1 MEAWKGMAKCI
12 FKTPHYDIKCVLNIE
27 ESNFNEEKDQI
38 FTFAYGQGPGPRGLT
53 PAPPL
58 RSAWP

>member
-1 MEAWKGMAKCI
+1 MAKCI

-38 FTFAYGQGPGPRGLT
+38 FTFAYGQGTGPRGLT

-58 RSAWP
+58 RSA